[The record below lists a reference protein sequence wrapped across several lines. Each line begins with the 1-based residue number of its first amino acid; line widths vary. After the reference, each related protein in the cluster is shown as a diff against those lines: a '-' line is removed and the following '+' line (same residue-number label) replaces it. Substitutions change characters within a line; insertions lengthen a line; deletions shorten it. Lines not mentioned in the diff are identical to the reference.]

1 MNNMSR
7 FTAGAQEAVN
17 QAAQFASSMGE
28 NYVGTEHLLLGMIL
42 EGGTAA
48 EILSKQGI
56 NADNAREYIVSVS
69 TDGGYGNPQVI
80 GYTPRTKKIIEMS
93 VAFSRQL
100 GQNFIGTEHML
111 LAIINERESMG
122 YRMLHD
128 LNADMAAMQQEI
140 LAVAQGAPVSSD
152 ENSKSTTPKLDKFG
166 RDLTLAAKTINK
178 GK

>member
-1 MNNMSR
+1 MSNMSG

-17 QAAQFASSMGE
+17 KAAQFASGMGE
-28 NYVGTEHLLLGMIL
+28 NYVGTEHLLLGLVL

-48 EILSKQGI
+48 EILQKQGI
-56 NADNAREYIVSVS
+56 NERNAREYIESVSV
-69 TDGGYGNPQVI
+69 DGGYGNPQVM

-100 GQNFIGTEHML
+100 GQNFVGTEHML

-122 YRMLHD
+122 FRMLHD

-140 LAVAQGAPVSSD
+140 LAIAQGAPTSGED
-152 ENSKSTTPKLDKFG
+152 KSK
-166 RDLTLAAKTINK
+166 
-178 GK
+178 